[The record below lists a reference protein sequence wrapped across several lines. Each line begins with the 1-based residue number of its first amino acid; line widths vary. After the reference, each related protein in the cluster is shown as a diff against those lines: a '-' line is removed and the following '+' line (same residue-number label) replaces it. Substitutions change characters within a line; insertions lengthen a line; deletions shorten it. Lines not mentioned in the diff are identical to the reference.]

1 MNLRGIA
8 NSVITSINPNIDA
21 VLRVNEGYTVDDTG
35 KQIPRFSEVPITVQ
49 PQSLST
55 QDLEH
60 LNLMSQQGQFIY
72 AYANGRI
79 SALRRSLG
87 KGSEQ
92 IVFTP
97 YGEDVP
103 VTWKVK
109 QVIESYPDWVKVL
122 LWRQ

>member
-8 NSVITSINPNIDA
+8 NSVITSINPNIQA
-21 VLRVNEGYTVDDTG
+21 TLRVNDGYTVDATG
-35 KQIPRFSEVPITVQ
+35 TQLPNFSETEITVQ

-87 KGSEQ
+87 KGAEQ
-92 IVFTP
+92 LIFTP
-97 YGEDVP
+97 YGEDEP

-109 QVIESYPDWVKVL
+109 QVIESYSDWVKVL

>member
-8 NSVITSINPNIDA
+8 NSVITSINPNIQA
-21 VLRVNEGYTVDDTG
+21 TLRVNEGYTVDAAG
-35 KQIPRFSEVPITVQ
+35 NQIPKFSETEITVQ

-60 LNLMSQQGQFIY
+60 LNLISQQGQFIY
-72 AYANGRI
+72 VYANGRI
-79 SALRRSLG
+79 SALRRPMNDG
-87 KGSEQ
+87 NDQ

-97 YGEDVP
+97 YGEDEP

-109 QVIESYPDWVKVL
+109 QVIESFPDWVKVL

>member
-1 MNLRGIA
+1 MNLRSIA
-8 NSVITSINPNIDA
+8 NSVTTSINPNIDA
-21 VLRVNEGYTVDDTG
+21 ILRVNEGHTVNDAG
-35 KQIPRFSEVPITVQ
+35 KQIPSFTETSITVQ

-87 KGSEQ
+87 KGAEQ

-97 YGEDVP
+97 YGEDEP
-103 VTWKVK
+103 VAWRVK